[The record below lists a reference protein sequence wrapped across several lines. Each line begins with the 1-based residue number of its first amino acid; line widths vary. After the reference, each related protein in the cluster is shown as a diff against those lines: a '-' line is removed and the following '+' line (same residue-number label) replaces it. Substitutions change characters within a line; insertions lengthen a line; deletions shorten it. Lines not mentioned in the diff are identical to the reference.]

1 MVLPRIY
8 CGMPSYFCR
17 ASQASRVIHV
27 GPRRMFSSSAPADP
41 YKQAHGEASHVA
53 TDAVAACPVERVF
66 GRVCRLERGG
76 NVVAVSGGREIV
88 IEGVEVRDALLTL
101 QIAFHNPQV
110 IVCATGYDYSF
121 PFLKC
126 SDDFCCDAGCLA
138 DGVRGVHMRWDR
150 NVVEPL

>member
-8 CGMPSYFCR
+8 CGMPTYFCP

-27 GPRRMFSSSAPADP
+27 GPRRIFSSSAPADP
-41 YKQAHGEASHVA
+41 FKQAHGEASHVA
-53 TDAVAACPVERVF
+53 TDAVAAFPVERVF

-101 QIAFHNPQV
+101 QIAFHNTLAGHRLCNGLRLQL
-110 IVCATGYDYSF
+110 SF
-121 PFLKC
+121 
-126 SDDFCCDAGCLA
+126 SQ
-138 DGVRGVHMRWDR
+138 M
-150 NVVEPL
+150 